1 MPEPASPER
10 EFLVVCLCAD
20 WCGTCRD
27 YRAPFEALGKEL
39 PDAEFLWVD
48 IEDEGDWAATARA
61 ITAKLP
67 SIHGGIQV
75 VPALLLPGASR
86 KQQAVEDASSGRRHA
101 GSWTCVRAP
110 VGRGAGWPVR
120 SVFRFC
126 SPTCIPIAAAC
137 ATCRS
142 IPSP

>member
-48 IEDEGDWAATARA
+48 IEDEGDWAGDFEVDDFPTLLIQRREWILFYGTMLPHVGHLQRTLEMFRSQSPEESRGYAFASPERRGWQEKFDFRA
-61 ITAKLP
+61 A
-67 SIHGGIQV
+67 
-75 VPALLLPGASR
+75 R
-86 KQQAVEDASSGRRHA
+86 KQQTGR
-101 GSWTCVRAP
+101 
-110 VGRGAGWPVR
+110 
-120 SVFRFC
+120 
-126 SPTCIPIAAAC
+126 
-137 ATCRS
+137 
-142 IPSP
+142 